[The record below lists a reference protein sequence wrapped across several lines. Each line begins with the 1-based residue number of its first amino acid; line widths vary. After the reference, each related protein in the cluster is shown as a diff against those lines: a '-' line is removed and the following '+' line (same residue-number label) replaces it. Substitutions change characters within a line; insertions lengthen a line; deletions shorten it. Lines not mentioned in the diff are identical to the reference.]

1 MGLSANESSGTLLAV
16 QQMMSK
22 GVVSAEEGPSPLARG
37 SRQAWPTPLRA
48 AYSEAFEAWKD
59 GAGQDALRRK
69 LQIAQREKNRYFANR
84 IAQTELARAHQAR
97 VAAEFMAD
105 ETIDVLEV
113 RINPRHPRAD
123 ICDVQHARANL
134 FGLGPG
140 CYPKARTPRPPYHSF
155 CWCRVRSRLD
165 LEAVGAREVPG
176 GEVAYLRSLS
186 PDEAGRV
193 MGSKARA
200 ARVMDGASVEAVTNA
215 GKDPT

>member
-1 MGLSANESSGTLLAV
+1 M
-16 QQMMSK
+16 
-22 GVVSAEEGPSPLARG
+22 
-37 SRQAWPTPLRA
+37 
-48 AYSEAFEAWKD
+48 
-59 GAGQDALRRK
+59 
-69 LQIAQREKNRYFANR
+69 
-84 IAQTELARAHQAR
+84 
-97 VAAEFMAD
+97 
-105 ETIDVLEV
+105 
-113 RINPRHPRAD
+113 
-123 ICDVQHARANL
+123 HARANL